1 MTYFRWRAQRTIV
14 ALLSLAALASAA
26 RGAWAL
32 DYEVTIAKLD
42 DPALGTAVA
51 ASSTLIELKE
61 SPPDSLFGLTRRA
74 EEDIPRIEKALRS
87 AGYYGGSVAIK
98 VAGMDVTDE
107 AALADADEPAAGAI
121 LPVEILVTP
130 GKIFALQSVTVTAPP
145 TLPKPLQ
152 PQLQAHQSAR
162 AADILA
168 ERERLLNAV
177 LDQGYPFAKVALQPA
192 LVDHATGTVSVTYVV
207 EPGPPA
213 TMGVVKV
220 AGLERI
226 DPAFMQQR
234 TQFPANKSFQPSD
247 ISAMRD
253 DLRSLD
259 VFDSVKVTPAEQLAP
274 DGSLPVDV
282 LVAERKRHFI
292 GLGANYATDRGA
304 GVKAYWGDRNLFGGA
319 EKLRL
324 DAEISGFGENSLAD
338 TDYNLSAAF
347 QKPDYLM
354 RHQDLAASLILADT
368 HDEDTFDKQSVTA
381 TIGIERRINENM
393 SWGFGLEAER
403 SRITEDGETDDF
415 LLFGPTLSFKRD
427 TTTDLLNPVSGSRL
441 ILATFAFPEFLGSSQ
456 DVIGTN
462 ADYSKY
468 FDLTGDGNLVLA
480 GRVAA
485 ANVFGGDT
493 EDLPADRRLYAG
505 GGGSVRGYEFR
516 SISPLDDDGDP
527 VGGRSSVIAS
537 VELRYRF
544 LDDYGIVPFFD
555 AGTVSD
561 DVFPSFDEDI
571 QYAAGIGLRYY
582 TSIGP
587 IRADFAVPLNPRSD
601 DDAFQFYISIGQA
614 F

>member
-1 MTYFRWRAQRTIV
+1 
-14 ALLSLAALASAA
+14 
-26 RGAWAL
+26 
-32 DYEVTIAKLD
+32 
-42 DPALGTAVA
+42 VA
-51 ASSTLIELKE
+51 ASSTLVELKE

-87 AGYYGGSVAIK
+87 AGYYGGTVTILVDGK
-98 VAGMDVTDE
+98 DVTDE
-107 AALADADEPAAGAI
+107 VALADAEEPTGDKP
-121 LPVEILVTP
+121 LPVDIQVTP
-130 GKIFALQSVTVTAPP
+130 GEIFTLQSVTVQAPP
-145 TLPKPLQ
+145 DLAKPLA
-152 PQLQAHQSAR
+152 PKLQAQQSAR
-162 AADILA
+162 AADILE

-177 LDQGYPFAKVALQPA
+177 LDQGYPFAKVTLQPA
-192 LVDHATGTVSVTYVV
+192 VVDHATGSVAVTYVV
-207 EPGPPA
+207 EPGPAA
-213 TMGVVKV
+213 TMGAVSVS
-220 AGLERI
+220 GLERM
-226 DPAFMQQR
+226 DPDFMRQR
-234 TQFPANKSFQPSD
+234 TEFPPSKLFQPSD
-247 ISAMRD
+247 INALRD

-259 VFDSVKVTPAEQLAP
+259 VFESVKVTPAEQLAP

-292 GLGANYATDRGA
+292 GLGVNYATDKGA
-304 GVKAYWGDRNLFGGA
+304 GLKAYWGDRNVFGGA

-324 DAEISGFGENSLAD
+324 DAEISGFGENSLSD

-347 QKPDYLM
+347 RKPDYLM
-354 RHQDLAASLILADT
+354 RHQDLMAGLILSST
-368 HDEDTFDKQSVTA
+368 HDEDTFDKKSATA
-381 TIGIERRINENM
+381 TLGIERRINETM
-393 SWGFGLEAER
+393 SWGYGLEIER
-403 SRITEDGETDDF
+403 SRITENGETEDF

-427 TTTDLLNPVSGSRL
+427 TTTDLLNPVTGSRL
-441 ILATFAFPEFLGSSQ
+441 ILSTFAFPEILGSSQ

-468 FDLTGDGNLVLA
+468 LNLTGDGNLVLA

-516 SISPLDDDGDP
+516 SISPLDEDGDP
-527 VGGRSSVIAS
+527 LGGRSSVIAS
-537 VELRYRF
+537 LELRYRF

-582 TSIGP
+582 TPIGP

>member
-1 MTYFRWRAQRTIV
+1 MTYFRWRVQRTIV
-14 ALLSLAALASAA
+14 ALLWLAALACAA

-32 DYEVTIAKLD
+32 DYEVSIGKLN
-42 DPALGTAVA
+42 DPALDSAVA
-51 ASSTLIELKE
+51 ASSTLVELKE

-74 EEDIPRIEKALRS
+74 AEDIPRIEKALRS
-87 AGYYGGSVAIK
+87 AGYYGGSVKIL
-98 VAGMDVTDE
+98 VAGKDVTDE
-107 AALADADEPAAGAI
+107 AALADAAEPAADTI

-130 GKIFALQSVTVTAPP
+130 GRIFTLRSVTVTAPA
-145 TLPKPLQ
+145 TLPKPLTA
-152 PQLQAHQSAR
+152 QLQAHQSAR

-168 ERERLLNAV
+168 ERERLLNAT
-177 LDQGYPFAKVALQPA
+177 LDQGYPFAKVNLQPA
-192 LVDHATGTVSVTYVV
+192 VVDHATGTVAVTYVV
-207 EPGPPA
+207 EPGPSA
-213 TMGVVKV
+213 TLGAVSVS
-220 AGLERI
+220 GLERI

-234 TQFPANKSFQPSD
+234 TQFPPDKLFQPGD
-247 ISAMRD
+247 ISALRD

-259 VFDSVKVTPAEQLAP
+259 VFESIKVTPAEQLAA
-274 DGSLPVDV
+274 DGSLPVEV
-282 LVAERKRHFI
+282 EVAERKRHFI

-354 RHQDLAASLILADT
+354 RHQDLAAGLILSST
-368 HDEDTFDKQSVTA
+368 HDDDTFDKKSATA
-381 TIGIERRINENM
+381 TLGIERRINETM
-393 SWGFGLEAER
+393 SWGYGLEIER
-403 SRITEDGETDDF
+403 SRITEDGESENF

-441 ILATFAFPEFLGSSQ
+441 ILSTFAFPEILGSSQ

-468 FDLTGDGNLVLA
+468 FDLSGDGNLVLA

-493 EDLPADRRLYAG
+493 QDLPADRRLYAG

-516 SISPLDDDGDP
+516 SISPRDDDDDP

-555 AGTVSD
+555 AG
-561 DVFPSFDEDI
+561 
-571 QYAAGIGLRYY
+571 
-582 TSIGP
+582 
-587 IRADFAVPLNPRSD
+587 
-601 DDAFQFYISIGQA
+601 
-614 F
+614 